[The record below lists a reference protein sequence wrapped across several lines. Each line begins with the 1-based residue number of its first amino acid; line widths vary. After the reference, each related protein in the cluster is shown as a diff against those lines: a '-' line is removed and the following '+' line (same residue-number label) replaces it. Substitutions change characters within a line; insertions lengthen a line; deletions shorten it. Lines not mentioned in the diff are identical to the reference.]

1 MRNVTMITGKAKRRL
16 SPFYPA
22 VGAIK
27 LPGGQVPDDPHKS
40 KQSQSVRTVNAM
52 TRNPETDTGSAPKLS
67 SVALYAMAVASGI
80 AVANIY
86 YNQPMLAIM
95 EHDFPK
101 QTITGYI
108 PTATQLGYALGL
120 LFILP
125 LGDIVKRRNLIV
137 AQFLILAVA
146 LALTALAPT
155 AWTLVAA
162 SLIVGASATV
172 AQQIVPFA
180 ASMAEPD
187 KRGSTI
193 GTVMAGVLSGI
204 LFSRTLS
211 GFVGEHFGWR
221 EMFWLG
227 VPMALGASALM
238 YVTLPAHAPAMRMA
252 YGKALASL
260 AHIWKRENALRYA
273 ALMQAALFGS
283 FSAFW
288 TVLALYLATP
298 SFNLGADVAGL
309 FGIVG
314 AVGVFAAPL
323 AGKVADSKGP
333 HFVVWLGI
341 ASTII
346 AWLVFGLWSSLVAL
360 IIGVIVLDFGIQ
372 SALVSNQHIV
382 YALDP
387 AARSR
392 LNTIFITAMFLG
404 GTAGA
409 ALASAAWSGY
419 GWIGVTVLGGLLGVV
434 ALAIKAQEHFS
445 VPHKN
450 ATEEKPS

>member
-1 MRNVTMITGKAKRRL
+1 MTIITSVAARHKPQL
-16 SPFYPA
+16 SA
-22 VGAIK
+22 
-27 LPGGQVPDDPHKS
+27 
-40 KQSQSVRTVNAM
+40 
-52 TRNPETDTGSAPKLS
+52 
-67 SVALYAMAVASGI
+67 VALYAMAAASGI

-86 YNQPMLAIM
+86 YNQPMLGII
-95 EHDFPK
+95 EQDFPG
-101 QTITGYI
+101 QTITGFI

-125 LGDIVKRRNLIV
+125 LGDIVHRRKLIV
-137 AQFLILAVA
+137 SQFLILAVA
-146 LALTALAPT
+146 LVLAALAPT
-155 AWTLVAA
+155 AWTLIAA

-180 ASMAEPD
+180 ASLAEPE

-221 EMFWLG
+221 DMFWLG
-227 VPMALGASALM
+227 VPMALAASALM
-238 YVTLPAHAPAMRMA
+238 YMTLPDHAPVSRMA
-252 YGKALASL
+252 YKTALRSL
-260 AHIWKRENALRYA
+260 AHLWKREGALRSA

-283 FSAFW
+283 FTAFW

-298 SFNLGADVAGL
+298 KFDLGADIAGL

-323 AGKVADSKGP
+323 AGKVADRKGP

-341 ASTII
+341 ALTI
-346 AWLVFGLWSSLVAL
+346 ASWLLFGVWSSLITLVV
-360 IIGVIVLDFGIQ
+360 GVIVLDFGIQ

-387 AARSR
+387 DARSR
-392 LNTIFITAMFLG
+392 LNTIFMTAMFLG
-404 GTAGA
+404 GAAGA
-409 ALASAAWSGY
+409 ALASAAWSY
-419 GWIGVTVLGGLLGVV
+419 EGWIGVTVLGGALGVV
-434 ALAIKAQEHFS
+434 ALIIKAFDHRR
-445 VPHKN
+445 VTANTH
-450 ATEEKPS
+450 